1 MRIRAKFVL
10 IVVPLIIAP
19 LLLVGF
25 AASLA
30 ARNGITQIATEF
42 LRFKSEE
49 LRNYATTQWN
59 LLVENQLDT
68 RPEYLEVSK
77 NAVASFA
84 RSLIRSESEL
94 ILALDEQGRITMS
107 TAPIE
112 PLDQESSELAELALA
127 GEEGWT
133 QIRLGGVIRVAQLVR
148 FRPFGWTFLVT
159 EQRDVFYHAVNQ
171 IYLQSGFI
179 LMATLAVALLL
190 LYVFVRYLTR
200 PLNNVVTAMREII
213 SSSDLNKRVEL
224 QYRDEIGDLGHT
236 FNLMTGQLEKAYNQI
251 KSYAFRS
258 VMDQKRAVIAQKRE
272 QKIRNIFQK
281 YVPVDVIDQIMER
294 PESMLIGDS
303 RILAVLFSDIRGFTR
318 ISESMAPEQI
328 VESLNTYFSEMVEII
343 LKRNG
348 IVDKYI
354 GDAIMAF
361 FGAPV
366 KHDDDVSQ
374 AVHTGFEM
382 LETLETFNSS
392 QAKRNRPQFRI
403 GIGLN
408 YGLVTIGNIG
418 SEKKMDYTVI
428 GDMVNLASRLEQLTK
443 IYDVP
448 FLVSESVYGRVK
460 NEVHCR
466 LIDKVM
472 VKGKTKGTRIFY
484 PKKRISKAET
494 KGWKLHHMGMN
505 LFYNKEFDKAI
516 KYFVY
521 AREFLEDDPILPIY
535 LNRCKNFVKN
545 PPPKSWEGYSTLSE

>member
-10 IVVPLIIAP
+10 IVVPLIITP

-30 ARNGITQIATEF
+30 ARNGITRIATEF
-42 LRFKSEE
+42 LKFKSEE

-68 RPEYLEVSK
+68 RSEYVEVSK
-77 NAVASFA
+77 TAVASFA

-94 ILALDEQGRITMS
+94 ILALDEQGRIAMS
-107 TAPIE
+107 TAPVE
-112 PLDQESSELAELALA
+112 PLEQELPGLIDLVQAD
-127 GEEGWT
+127 EEGWT
-133 QIRLGGVIRVAQLVR
+133 QIRLGGTARVAQTSR
-148 FRPFGWTFLVT
+148 FGPFGWTFLVT
-159 EQRDVFYHAVNQ
+159 EHRDVFYQAVNQ
-171 IYLQSGFI
+171 IYFQSGFI
-179 LMATLAVALLL
+179 LIVTLVVTLLM
-190 LYVFVRYLTR
+190 LYVFVRYLTQ
-200 PLNNVVTAMREII
+200 PLNNVVTAMKDII
-213 SSSDLNKRVEL
+213 GASDLSKRVEL
-224 QYRDEIGDLGHT
+224 QYKDEIGDLGHT

-251 KSYAFRS
+251 KSYAFKS
-258 VMDQKRAVIAQKRE
+258 VIAQKRE

-281 YVPVDVIDQIMER
+281 YVPVDVIDQFMSR

-303 RILAVLFSDIRGFTR
+303 RILAVLFTDIRGFTR

-328 VESLNTYFSEMVEII
+328 VESLNTYFTEMVDII
-343 LKRNG
+343 LNRKG

-366 KHDDDVSQ
+366 KHEDDVFQ
-374 AVHTGFEM
+374 AVQSGFDM
-382 LETLETFNSS
+382 LETLKTFNKH
-392 QAKRNRPQFRI
+392 QAKRKRPQFRI

-428 GDMVNLASRLEQLTK
+428 GDMVNLASRLEELTK

-448 FLVSESVYGRVK
+448 FLISESVYSKVK
-460 NEVHCR
+460 NEVPCR
-466 LIDKVM
+466 MVDKVM
-472 VKGKTKGTRIFY
+472 VKGKTQGTRIFY
-484 PKKRISKAET
+484 PKKQTGKTET

-505 LFYNKEFDKAI
+505 LYYKREFDKAL

-521 AREFLEDDPILPIY
+521 AREFLENDPILPIY
-535 LNRCKNFVKN
+535 LNRCKNYVKT
-545 PPPKSWEGYSTLSE
+545 PPPADWKGYSILSES

>member
-10 IVVPLIIAP
+10 IVVPLIITP

-68 RPEYLEVSK
+68 RPEYVEVSK
-77 NAVASFA
+77 TAVASFA

-94 ILALDEQGRITMS
+94 ILALDEQGKITMS
-107 TAPIE
+107 TAPVE
-112 PLDQESSELAELALA
+112 ALDQESAALVELARNA
-127 GEEGWT
+127 EEGWT
-133 QIRLGGVIRVAQLVR
+133 LIRLGGVTRVAQLVR
-148 FRPFGWTFLVT
+148 FGPFGWTFLVT
-159 EQRDVFYHAVNQ
+159 ENRDVFYRAVNQ

-179 LMATLAVALLL
+179 LIVTLVAALIL
-190 LYVFVRYLTR
+190 LYVFVRYLTQ

-213 SSSDLNKRVEL
+213 GASDLSKRVEL

-251 KSYAFRS
+251 KSYAFKS
-258 VMDQKRAVIAQKRE
+258 VIAQKRE

-281 YVPVDVIDQIMER
+281 YVPVDVIDQFMNR
-294 PESMLIGDS
+294 PESMLVGES

-318 ISESMAPEQI
+318 ISEPMQPEEI
-328 VESLNTYFSEMVEII
+328 VESLNKYFTEMVDIV

-374 AVHTGFEM
+374 AVHTGFDM
-382 LETLETFNSS
+382 LETLESFNSR
-392 QAKRNRPQFRI
+392 QAKRKRPEFRI

-408 YGLVTIGNIG
+408 YGVVTIGNIG

-428 GDMVNLASRLEQLTK
+428 GDMVNLASRLEELTK

-448 FLVSESVYGRVK
+448 FLISESVYSRVK
-460 NEVHCR
+460 NDLPCR
-466 LIDKVM
+466 MIDKVM
-472 VKGKTKGTRIFY
+472 VRGKTQGTRIFY
-484 PKKRISKAET
+484 PKKKIGKAEA
-494 KGWKLHHMGMN
+494 KGWKIHNMGMN
-505 LFYNKEFDKAI
+505 LYYKRDFEKAF
-516 KYFVY
+516 KYFIY
-521 AREFLEDDPILPIY
+521 AREFLENDPILPTY
-535 LNRCKNFVKN
+535 LNRCKKYIKS
-545 PPPKSWEGYSTLSE
+545 PPPKNWEGYEIISEA